1 MRVASTDAR
10 KRWADVL
17 DAVNRAENVV
27 VTRRGKPYAVV
38 MRWREPSSAP
48 EPLLLA
54 TRLPEPWRLV
64 SDGRRDTMTVL
75 HPSGLWAELAM
86 DVLVGASESE
96 SAAVVDALERARRCG
111 VVGQVLL
118 SAELRD
124 GLPFVNVTLAPALSG
139 WSTCAPALH
148 GRPS

>member
-1 MRVASTDAR
+1 MRVPSTEAR

-38 MRWREPSSAP
+38 MRWRESSSAP

-54 TRLPEPWRLV
+54 SRLPEPWRFV

-75 HPSGLWAELAM
+75 HPSGLWADLSMET
-86 DVLVGASESE
+86 VIGASESE
-96 SAAVVDALERARRCG
+96 STAIVDALERARRCG

-118 SAELRD
+118 STELRD
-124 GLPFVNVTLAPALSG
+124 GLPFVNVALAPALSG